1 MDGLSWQ
8 TPPNFLNLPDE
19 AAAPE
24 RARFVVLPVPLET
37 EFPDPPGTRYGPQAI
52 LAASR
57 RIDRF
62 DEELRMETWQQGI
75 HTAPVQTPDE
85 NDAAGFFGRL
95 AERVE
100 TYIRAGKFPLLLGGE
115 QTIGAA
121 AVRAAAAVHPDVSV
135 LYLDARPDLLDA
147 DGGRPLAPRC
157 AARRMRE
164 SARALVQ
171 AGIRSVS
178 PDERDL
184 LDAREKGIV
193 TVMDRDLHDL
203 RRSLPRILQGLTARV
218 YLSIDVS
225 VLDAALMP
233 ACADPVPGG
242 VSWHGLLDLLRAVAE
257 RKTIL
262 AADISGLCPMEE
274 NIQPDCVAAKLA
286 YRLMG
291 YVGADRRDEGRNSKS
306 EGRRSKGEGRKAKG
320 DGRRAGGGRR

>member
-1 MDGLSWQ
+1 MDGLTWQ

-19 AAAPE
+19 AADPE
-24 RARFVVLPVPLET
+24 RARFVVVPVPLET

-57 RIDRF
+57 RLDRY

-85 NDAAGFFGRL
+85 IDAAGFFDRL
-95 AERVE
+95 ADRVE
-100 TYIRAGKFPLLLGGE
+100 TYLRAGKFPLLLGGE

-135 LYLDARPDLLDA
+135 LHLDARPDLLDA

-164 SARALVQ
+164 SVRSLVQ

-178 PDERDL
+178 PDERGL
-184 LDAREKGIV
+184 LDARAKGIV
-193 TVMDRDLHDL
+193 TIMDRDLRDF
-203 RRSLPRILQGLTARV
+203 RRALPVILKGLTDRV

-225 VLDAALMP
+225 VLDPALMP

-242 VSWHGLLDLLRAVAE
+242 PGWHDLLDLLRAVAE
-257 RKTIL
+257 RTTIVG
-262 AADISGLCPMEE
+262 ADISGLCPMEE
-274 NIQPDCVAAKLA
+274 DVQPDLVVAKLA

-291 YVGADRRDEGRNSKS
+291 YVGADRP
-306 EGRRSKGEGRKAKG
+306 GEGRKAKG
-320 DGRRAGGGRR
+320 GGRKAKSEERGARGGRR